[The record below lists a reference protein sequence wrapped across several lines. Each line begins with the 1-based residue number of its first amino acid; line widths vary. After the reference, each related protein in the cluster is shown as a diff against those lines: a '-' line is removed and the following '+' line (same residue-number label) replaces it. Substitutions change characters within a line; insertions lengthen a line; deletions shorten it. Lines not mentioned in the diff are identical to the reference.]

1 MDSLEKMSKDE
12 ETKLG
17 LFRSILSLLSYDRI
31 VVHGMWDD
39 IYIYIY
45 CSKFVSSVQG
55 QMWPK
60 L

>member
-39 IYIYIY
+39 IYIY